1 MHCIFL
7 NLGTS
12 EELFLLLRDYLF
24 DRTQRVR
31 INTEISTDKR
41 INSGV
46 PQGSVLGPLLFLLYL
61 KDLPTVIF
69 SSQVLLFADDL
80 KLIDSGQELNKLL
93 SDLENPLNWSI
104 QNCLF
109 FNFEKRSCTDFLIA
123 RKRKNE
129 KK

>member
-1 MHCIFL
+1 M
-7 NLGTS
+7 
-12 EELFLLLRDYLF
+12 
-24 DRTQRVR
+24 R

-46 PQGSVLGPLLFLLYL
+46 TQGSVLGPLLFLLYL

-69 SSQVLLFADDL
+69 SSQALLFADDL

-93 SDLENPLNWSI
+93 SDLENPLNWNI